1 MIRLKDRSPPKK
13 SSSKK
18 LIARVKKTLS
28 IGQLIKIIHPQLLKS
43 EIMKTLDLKR
53 KADNN
58 SQNGTATAVQTPQA
72 KNGAMQ
78 NSTAFD
84 DKKEDAKKVETAQNV
99 QVAEATKPQAEA
111 KKEEVKQ
118 EPKTQAPVQTVK
130 PALNLEETLKVL
142 ETLHKRK
149 VHRDNLL
156 NIIGTL
162 DEFKVL
168 VQDENEDI
176 EVTQFPNCKLTIED
190 DNRNTFS
197 TKNPAIIKAVADF
210 VNSLCTTKLAE
221 IEANLVI
228 PA

>member
-1 MIRLKDRSPPKK
+1 
-13 SSSKK
+13 
-18 LIARVKKTLS
+18 
-28 IGQLIKIIHPQLLKS
+28 
-43 EIMKTLDLKR
+43 MKTLDLKR

-58 SQNGTATAVQTPQA
+58 GANGTTAVQTPQA
-72 KNGAMQ
+72 KNGAMP
-78 NSTAFD
+78 NSTAFE
-84 DKKEDAKKVETAQNV
+84 DKKDDAKKVDILPIV
-99 QVAEATKPQAEA
+99 KGKVAEASSQQAEPI
-111 KKEEVKQ
+111 KTEVKTEEVKQ
-118 EPKTQAPVQTVK
+118 EPKAEHQTPVQSAK

-142 ETLHKRK
+142 EILHKRK

-210 VNSLCTTKLAE
+210 VNNLCSTKLAE